1 MTIDPMNAPIFGDA
15 IRADPPRPVRIASV
29 LLLANVAVAIVYRM
43 YTSFDS
49 SFPIFLIPL
58 TLAVGF
64 ALSMR
69 AGRSWAR
76 TGSTVLSGLLIA
88 MMALLIDYRMIDVLA
103 LVFSAGLLLTAMRL
117 MWRSDV
123 NGYFRRH

>member
-1 MTIDPMNAPIFGDA
+1 VTIDPMNAPIFGDVVP
-15 IRADPPRPVRIASV
+15 ADPPRPVRIATA
-29 LLLANVAVAIVYRM
+29 LLLANVVVAVVYRM

-58 TLAVGF
+58 MLAVWF

-88 MMALLIDYRMIDVLA
+88 MMALLIDYRMIDLIT
-103 LVFSAGLLLTAMRL
+103 LILSAVLLLTAMRL

-123 NGYFRRH
+123 NGYFRH